1 MSAGTLLAALQKVRQ
16 TGHGRWIA
24 ACPAHEDKTASLSIR
39 ELDGE
44 KTLIHCFAGCSVH
57 EVVQAAG
64 IELSDLFPPRQHHG
78 KPERNPF
85 PASDALRCLSFEGM
99 VIAASGRQILTGI
112 WSESEQSRLVDA
124 VSRISAAMTACGVR
138 P

>member
-24 ACPAHEDKTASLSIR
+24 ACPSHEDKSPSLTIR
-39 ELDGE
+39 ETDEGRVLV
-44 KTLIHCFAGCSVH
+44 HCFAGCAVH
-57 EVVQAAG
+57 EIVHAVG
-64 IELSDLFPPRQHHG
+64 LELSDLFPPRQHQG

-85 PASDALRCLSFEGM
+85 PASDALRCLSFDGM
-99 VIAASGRQILTGI
+99 VIAASGRQMLNGTWTEAEQERLIL
-112 WSESEQSRLVDA
+112 A
-124 VSRISAAMTACGVR
+124 VSRINAAMTACGVR